1 MKATRKLI
9 PAIALLLVSAVL
21 LSTASYAWFTTN
33 KTVNADMTVG
43 VTAPMNLQINN
54 ETPASWSN
62 KITFGTYAGLTP
74 CSSVDGV
81 NFVTALGLALA
92 SDGIFETDA
101 AVEAVA
107 ANLSVVDPADYEDYY
122 VLEEFQL
129 RASQTVEANKLSL
142 EVTIDEAEKEDYSP
156 AIRVM
161 VFMKQSDDSWLPIY
175 ASTGSHKAVVDKG
188 SGAFGLSAETYAAKN
203 TVSTITLAAAEIYDF
218 KAVVWIEGNDEAC
231 VSANV
236 SATPNVAIDIEFKVA
251 D

>member
-54 ETPASWSN
+54 TAPAAWSN
-62 KITFGTYAGLTP
+62 KITFGTYEGLTP

-92 SDGIFETDA
+92 ADGIFETDD
-101 AVEAVA
+101 AVAEVA
-107 ANLSVVDPADYEDYY
+107 ANLSVVDDNEGYY

-188 SGAFGLSAETYAAKN
+188 SGAFGLSAEAYAAKN
-203 TVSTITLAAAEIYDF
+203 TVSTITLDAATIYDF
-218 KAVVWIEGNDEAC
+218 KAVVWIEGNDPAC